1 MDRTARGDSAPGL
14 TLDAIAA
21 DPDLVKGLPR
31 ARLFG
36 LILKAQ
42 ALQMICADAM
52 VDDDEPADEV
62 LDVRA
67 AAQALGM
74 SRGSLYKLADT
85 ALKGLRVDNGTRN
98 LRFSRA
104 RIDAYLRRDVRRDA
118 GSAAP
123 IASGARGA
131 SRVRALIEPSA
142 RSPRERR
149 EESPDE
155 ESRPDVSARTPM
167 VDRLLRA

>member
-1 MDRTARGDSAPGL
+1 
-14 TLDAIAA
+14 
-21 DPDLVKGLPR
+21 
-31 ARLFG
+31 
-36 LILKAQ
+36 
-42 ALQMICADAM
+42 
-52 VDDDEPADEV
+52 
-62 LDVRA
+62 
-67 AAQALGM
+67 M

-131 SRVRALIEPSA
+131 SRVRALTEPSA
-142 RSPRERR
+142 QIASRAPRGE
-149 EESPDE
+149 
-155 ESRPDVSARTPM
+155 
-167 VDRLLRA
+167 LR